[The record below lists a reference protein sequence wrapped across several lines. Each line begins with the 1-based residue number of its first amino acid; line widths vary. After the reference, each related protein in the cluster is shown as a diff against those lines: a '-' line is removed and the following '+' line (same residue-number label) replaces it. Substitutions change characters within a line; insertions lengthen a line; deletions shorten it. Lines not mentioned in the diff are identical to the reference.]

1 MADGQRT
8 LTANFTA
15 DTSGFSPKVN
25 ELIQKLK
32 TLNQDF
38 EQNKSKVRELSAQLK
53 EYEKELKQLNSATNN
68 GANANAEQRNR
79 MQQLRDSIAGCNT
92 QIGTY
97 RAAQTALRSEINST
111 NRELSEQQ
119 NAFAEASGAATTFGD
134 VLKANLAS
142 DFIRN
147 AIREIV
153 DGLRQMAAYCYQVGS
168 SFEAGMSKVAAV
180 SGASAAELEQ
190 LTAKAKELGSSTK
203 FTATET
209 AEAMNYMAMAGW
221 KTQDMLDGIDGVLG
235 LAAASGTDLATT
247 SDIVTDALT
256 AFGLKAE
263 DCAHFA
269 DVLAAAS
276 SNANTNVS
284 MMGETFK
291 YCAPIAGSL
300 GFAAEDVAVNIGLMA
315 NSGIKSSQ
323 AGTAMR
329 TFLSKLSSDLTIT
342 SEKFGELVVKTSN
355 ADGSMRGLSEIIA
368 DLRAALSQLN
378 PSERVAA
385 VSDIFGE
392 YAKSGVLAL
401 INATEQDIA
410 KLTNAIENCDGAA
423 SAMAETMQENV
434 QGAVTKFNSALEGV
448 GVAVY
453 DKFKDGLADAVNIF
467 TEALSEMSAEID
479 NNGELGQSFE
489 SLADSFKSAA
499 TEIASLA
506 KDALPDLVKGFSN
519 VINFVIDFR
528 KEIGAAV
535 TGFIAFKSAMAITG
549 VVQSVISKFNQLKT
563 AINAAKTAQNSFSAA
578 MSATPWGLVAA
589 GIGLIVG
596 VASEIAMHA
605 NDAAERIKDLR
616 DSANEAAQS
625 AEEHA
630 NKAKSLEE
638 VKKQYD
644 EIYNSEKSAAEKSD
658 ELKRLQ
664 DLIIGQCPELKD
676 KIDLVTGA
684 YNEQADAIRD
694 AINEQNEW
702 AKNNATVAYNEM
714 NSAEYAEKDIVDSL
728 YARETEGL
736 GDQTKY
742 LDPFGIKSG
751 KTTDRALALQD
762 ERIQEIFKKVSDEY
776 ENLTIENDDSSFFS
790 VNITGDSKQ
799 KYNVYK
805 SLVEEF
811 DKAKISYEG
820 GAISKFY
827 NEISESAK
835 QYGEVVE
842 NNKNIVD
849 EFAKTH
855 VEAPTSTT
863 PTAYAKYG
871 HQSATDGFL
880 AEQTSKEQSAY
891 ALYGSGKNAQ
901 SQNLQQE
908 LSLEERKKLYDKEKQ
923 LADDRYSVGEIAEE
937 EYYAKLKEIRDKYLE
952 AQSHEWYQATAQIQS
967 VYEKWTGAAKKSSS
981 AVQSSLSEVQSA
993 YKATLAAIDKEYE
1006 NHKRKKSDLEFQNK
1020 IDEID
1025 KELQYGRVDE
1035 FERYELEKKKKQLVE
1050 QHDEELYSRSISD
1063 AKSAVTEAYNARQA
1077 LEKADLGTREYT
1089 RALGEYTDALGTL
1102 DSVMRTVGQQ
1112 ISVQNG
1118 SSSVNNIDE
1127 STKNN
1132 FINVM
1137 LQGANK
1143 SISQIIDELMK
1154 ALKSGI

>member
-68 GANANAEQRNR
+68 GANASAEQRSR

-119 NAFAEASGAATTFGD
+119 NAFAETSGAASTFGD
-134 VLKANLAS
+134 VLKANLAA
-142 DFIRN
+142 DFIKS
-147 AIREIV
+147 ALRETINL
-153 DGLRQMAAYCYQVGS
+153 LRQAAAYCYQVGS

-180 SGASAAELEQ
+180 SGASVDELEL

-221 KTQDMLDGIDGVLG
+221 KTQDMLNGIDGVLG

-315 NSGIKSSQ
+315 NSGIKASQ

-329 TFLSKLSSDLTIT
+329 TFLSKLSGDLTIT
-342 SEKFGELVVKTSN
+342 SEKLGDIVVKTSN
-355 ADGSMRGLSEIIA
+355 ADGSMRGLSEIIT

-378 PSERVAA
+378 QSEKVSV

-401 INATEQDIA
+401 LNATEQDVA
-410 KLTNAIENCDGAA
+410 KLTSAIENCDGAA
-423 SAMAETMQENV
+423 SAMANTMQENV

-448 GVAVY
+448 GVVVY

-467 TEALSEMSAEID
+467 TEALSEMTSEID

-535 TGFIAFKSAMAITG
+535 TGFIAFKSAMAIGG
-549 VVQSVISKFNQLKT
+549 VVQSVITKFQGLKT
-563 AINAAKTAQNSFSAA
+563 AITAATTAQNGLSAA

-589 GIGLIVG
+589 GIGLVVG
-596 VASEIAMHA
+596 VVSEIAMHA
-605 NDAAERIKDLR
+605 GNAAEKIEQLR
-616 DSANEAAQS
+616 NESDEAAQS
-625 AEEHA
+625 AENYA
-630 NKAKSLEE
+630 NKANSLRQAQ
-638 VKKQYD
+638 KRYD
-644 EIYNSEKSAAEKSD
+644 EIYNSEKSAYEKGE
-658 ELKRLQ
+658 ELKKLQ
-664 DLIIGQCPELKD
+664 SEIIAQCPDLKG

-684 YNEQADAIRD
+684 YNEQAEAIQGCINKLSKYEEDEARVAFSKAQTAQNLDFESRITFDDYNGLTAQQKQELRDFITQNAKTLVEKDAVNFDFEGSYAEREEDYNLIYEYLKSQGLEETSLGDKVRD
-694 AINEQNEW
+694 TRRELEQLADDFRAKQIEAEKYDADFAGSARFAEEW
-702 AKNNATVAYNEM
+702 AAAQNPYDDE
-714 NSAEYAEKDIVDSL
+714 E
-728 YARETEGL
+728 EG
-736 GDQTKY
+736 T
-742 LDPFGIKSG
+742 
-751 KTTDRALALQD
+751 AA
-762 ERIQEIFKKVSDEY
+762 VSE
-776 ENLTIENDDSSFFS
+776 
-790 VNITGDSKQ
+790 Q
-799 KYNVYK
+799 K
-805 SLVEEF
+805 
-811 DKAKISYEG
+811 
-820 GAISKFY
+820 
-827 NEISESAK
+827 
-835 QYGEVVE
+835 
-842 NNKNIVD
+842 
-849 EFAKTH
+849 
-855 VEAPTSTT
+855 
-863 PTAYAKYG
+863 
-871 HQSATDGFL
+871 
-880 AEQTSKEQSAY
+880 
-891 ALYGSGKNAQ
+891 
-901 SQNLQQE
+901 
-908 LSLEERKKLYDKEKQ
+908 LSLEERKKLYDADKQ
-923 LADDRYSVGEIAEE
+923 LADDRYSVGEISAE
-937 EYYAKLKEIRDKYLE
+937 EYYNTLTEIRDKYLD

-967 VYEKWTGAAKKSSS
+967 VYEKWTGAAKKSANS
-981 AVQSSLSEVQSA
+981 VKSSLDEVQSA
-993 YKATLAAIDKEYE
+993 YKATLAAIDEEYE
-1006 NHKRKKSDLEFQNK
+1006 KHKREKSDLEFQAK
-1020 IDEID
+1020 IDEIE

-1050 QHDEELYSRSISD
+1050 QHDEELYSRSVSD
-1063 AKSAVTEAYNARQA
+1063 AKSAVTDAYNARQA
-1077 LEKADLGTREYT
+1077 LENADLGTREYT
-1089 RALGEYTDALGTL
+1089 RALGDYTDKLGDL
-1102 DSVMRTVGQQ
+1102 NEAMRAVGQQ
-1112 ISVQNG
+1112 IRVNNGG
-1118 SSSVNNIDE
+1118 SSVSNIDE

-1132 FINVM
+1132 YINVI
-1137 LQGANK
+1137 LQAVNK
-1143 SISQIIDELMK
+1143 SNSQIVDELMK
-1154 ALKSGI
+1154 ALKSGL

>member
-68 GANANAEQRNR
+68 GANASAEQRSR

-97 RAAQTALRSEINST
+97 RAAQTTLRSEINST

-119 NAFAEASGAATTFGD
+119 NAFAEASGAASTFGD
-134 VLKANLAS
+134 VLKANLAA
-142 DFIRN
+142 DFIKS
-147 AIREIV
+147 ALRETINL
-153 DGLRQMAAYCYQVGS
+153 LRQAAAYCYQVGS

-180 SGASAAELEQ
+180 SGASVDELEQ

-221 KTQDMLDGIDGVLG
+221 KTQDMLSGIDGVLG

-315 NSGIKSSQ
+315 NSGIKASQ

-329 TFLSKLSSDLTIT
+329 TFLSKLSGDLTIT
-342 SEKFGELVVKTSN
+342 SEKLGDIVVKTSN
-355 ADGSMRGLSEIIA
+355 ADGSMRGLSEIIT
-368 DLRAALSQLN
+368 DLRAALSQLSQ
-378 PSERVAA
+378 SEKVSV

-401 INATEQDIA
+401 LNATEQDVA
-410 KLTNAIENCDGAA
+410 KLTSAIENCDGAA
-423 SAMAETMQENV
+423 SAMANTMQENV

-467 TEALSEMSAEID
+467 TEALSEMTSDID
-479 NNGELGQSFE
+479 NNGELGRSFE

-535 TGFIAFKSAMAITG
+535 TGFIAFKSAMAIGG
-549 VVQSVISKFNQLKT
+549 VVQSVITKFQGLKT
-563 AINAAKTAQNSFSAA
+563 AITAATTAQNGLSAA

-589 GIGLIVG
+589 GIGLVVG
-596 VASEIAMHA
+596 VVSEIAMHA
-605 NDAAERIKDLR
+605 GNAAEKIEQLR
-616 DSANEAAQS
+616 NESDEAAQS
-625 AEEHA
+625 AEEYA
-630 NKAKSLEE
+630 NKANSLRQAQ
-638 VKKQYD
+638 KRYD
-644 EIYNSEKSAAEKSD
+644 EIYNSEKSAYEKGE
-658 ELKRLQ
+658 ELKKLQ
-664 DLIIGQCPELKD
+664 SEIIAQCPDLKG

-684 YNEQADAIRD
+684 YNEQAAAIQKCIDGLSKYEEDEARAAFSKAQTAQNLDFESRITFDDYNGLTAQQKQELRDFITQNAKTLVEKDAVNFDFEGSYAEREEDYNIIYEYLKSQGLEQTALGDKVRD
-694 AINEQNEW
+694 ERRKLEQLADDFRAKQIEAEKYDADFAGSARFAEEW
-702 AKNNATVAYNEM
+702 AAAQNPYDDE
-714 NSAEYAEKDIVDSL
+714 E
-728 YARETEGL
+728 EG
-736 GDQTKY
+736 T
-742 LDPFGIKSG
+742 
-751 KTTDRALALQD
+751 AA
-762 ERIQEIFKKVSDEY
+762 VSE
-776 ENLTIENDDSSFFS
+776 
-790 VNITGDSKQ
+790 Q
-799 KYNVYK
+799 K
-805 SLVEEF
+805 
-811 DKAKISYEG
+811 
-820 GAISKFY
+820 
-827 NEISESAK
+827 
-835 QYGEVVE
+835 
-842 NNKNIVD
+842 
-849 EFAKTH
+849 
-855 VEAPTSTT
+855 
-863 PTAYAKYG
+863 
-871 HQSATDGFL
+871 
-880 AEQTSKEQSAY
+880 
-891 ALYGSGKNAQ
+891 
-901 SQNLQQE
+901 
-908 LSLEERKKLYDKEKQ
+908 LSLEERKKLYDADKQ
-923 LADDRYSVGEIAEE
+923 LADDRYSVGEIQQE
-937 EYYAKLKEIRDKYLE
+937 EYYNTLTELRDKYFE
-952 AQSHEWYQATAQIQS
+952 YGEHEWYQATSQMNS
-967 VYEKWTGAAKKSSS
+967 FYDKWKGKANETC
-981 AVQSSLSEVQSA
+981 SEVQSA
-993 YKATLAAIDKEYE
+993 YKATLAAIDAEYE
-1006 NHKRKKSDLEFQNK
+1006 KHKREKSDLEFQNK
-1020 IDEID
+1020 IDEIE

-1050 QHDEELYSRSISD
+1050 QHDEELYSRSVTD
-1063 AKSAVTEAYNARQA
+1063 AKSAVTDAYNARQA
-1077 LEKADLGTREYT
+1077 LENADIGTREYT
-1089 RALGEYTDALGTL
+1089 RALGDYTDKLGDL
-1102 DSVMRTVGQQ
+1102 NEAMRAVGQQ
-1112 ISVQNG
+1112 IGVQNG
-1118 SSSVNNIDE
+1118 GSSVSNIDE

-1132 FINVM
+1132 YINVI
-1137 LQGANK
+1137 LQAVNK
-1143 SISQIIDELMK
+1143 SNSQIVDELMK
-1154 ALKSGI
+1154 ALKSGL